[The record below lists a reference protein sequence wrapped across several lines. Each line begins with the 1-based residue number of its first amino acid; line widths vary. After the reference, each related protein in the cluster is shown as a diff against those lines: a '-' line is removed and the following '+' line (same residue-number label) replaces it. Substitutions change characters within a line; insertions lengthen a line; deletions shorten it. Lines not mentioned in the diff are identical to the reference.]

1 MFQSA
6 RSILNLYDP
15 LERILRE
22 AAAEEEKKEVAR
34 EKKKAKASARL
45 SEGSERK
52 AQGNDQDNDV
62 QHNEE
67 KGEDQQQDKAG
78 KDEKAARLLKA
89 LSDNKFMLHFLSDFG
104 GPYTTVVKFFQETKK
119 PWAHEAYYQILEFQQ
134 SIFNAALK
142 FISAEANQV
151 DEQEGEAND
160 GGLPGK
166 DSEVRKGAR
175 ARKGK
180 NKLWCTCNSPVNN
193 SPMVSCSSYGM
204 CASDSPKDDDSC
216 QWFHFS
222 CVGLTEKKAEELE
235 QEGIAWFCPRCV
247 AKRGPRAQ
255 PQKGD
260 VNWVRRTSTTA
271 ALQLVGLSADAL
283 DALPTTDVVAQHWDP
298 SFRAAIRDNNYIAAK
313 TVQEVTWDG
322 FPMTKKYFG
331 ESKESADVKETKAEQ
346 LIQFCFNF
354 FQNFNVRM
362 AEQKDIETMEACT
375 VFDPR
380 PKRKAKNKNSYL
392 SKISVLL
399 AAFGSGL
406 SKNVVQITNGAAQW
420 FCSPQYNENDDE
432 DVEVLECFRKLH
444 LSSNPDVAAFASW
457 GLNVLKNLLAT
468 ALVENFFSTVTQLKT
483 KYRGKLEG
491 DGVQVAV
498 VMRTEPDFKD
508 VAFDAYYNEFREFS
522 KL

>member
-1 MFQSA
+1 MGEENLDDGCFA
-6 RSILNLYDP
+6 ACWFVCRCFGRSP
-15 LERILRE
+15 
-22 AAAEEEKKEVAR
+22 
-34 EKKKAKASARL
+34 
-45 SEGSERK
+45 
-52 AQGNDQDNDV
+52 
-62 QHNEE
+62 
-67 KGEDQQQDKAG
+67 
-78 KDEKAARLLKA
+78 
-89 LSDNKFMLHFLSDFG
+89 
-104 GPYTTVVKFFQETKK
+104 
-119 PWAHEAYYQILEFQQ
+119 
-134 SIFNAALK
+134 
-142 FISAEANQV
+142 
-151 DEQEGEAND
+151 
-160 GGLPGK
+160 
-166 DSEVRKGAR
+166 
-175 ARKGK
+175 
-180 NKLWCTCNSPVNN
+180 
-193 SPMVSCSSYGM
+193 
-204 CASDSPKDDDSC
+204 
-216 QWFHFS
+216 
-222 CVGLTEKKAEELE
+222 
-235 QEGIAWFCPRCV
+235 
-247 AKRGPRAQ
+247 
-255 PQKGD
+255 
-260 VNWVRRTSTTA
+260 
-271 ALQLVGLSADAL
+271 
-283 DALPTTDVVAQHWDP
+283 HWDP
-298 SFRAAIRDNNYIAAK
+298 SFRVAVRDNNYIAAK

-322 FPMTKKYFG
+322 FPMTKKYFE

-346 LIQFCFNF
+346 LIQFCFIF

-483 KYRGKLEG
+483 KYRGNLKG
-491 DGVQVAV
+491 DSVQVAV

-522 KL
+522 NCERAELRGRQEPSKTNSNSKKRQQLDSSVSESRRPSKIAPPS